1 MPSPFYPQ
9 EAEGK
14 KGSKADTEVGLVIG
28 SLQLSGLVG
37 SVIVGT
43 YMSRFDVKLLMICG
57 VFVVGGSTVIFGAV
71 GSIDNW

>member
-1 MPSPFYPQ
+1 M
-9 EAEGK
+9 
-14 KGSKADTEVGLVIG
+14 IG

-71 GSIDNW
+71 GSIDNWESFFGLSIAMRLVMGF